1 MKRFGLLLCGLFLVC
16 SCTATKRG
24 SAQPELPLQLVYL
37 ESDGISIPILVEVA
51 NTSEQMARG
60 LMFRRSLSRERGMLF
75 LFPIENQLH
84 FWMKNTLIP
93 LDILFFNADR
103 ELVSSATMLPC
114 EEDPCVSYS
123 SEMPSTYALE
133 VNAGFLLQ
141 HSIGKGWKIEL
152 Q

>member
-1 MKRFGLLLCGLFLVC
+1 
-16 SCTATKRG
+16 
-24 SAQPELPLQLVYL
+24 VYL